1 MEERQLIEA
10 AKQGNRSAC
19 QTLFAQNYRF
29 VTNYCIKMTGS
40 IDKAQDIVQETFLR
54 AVIHMEKVQSD
65 KKFSTWLITIATN
78 LFRDELRK
86 QKRKSPEPLED
97 TLESHDPT
105 PEEAT
110 MINLEYQELLD
121 VLQVLSYEK
130 RSVFILKHYYGFSYE
145 EIAEM
150 SDCPIG
156 TVRSRLHNAMKG
168 ITVELE
174 RRKLL
179 P

>member
-10 AKQGNRSAC
+10 AKAGNRSAT

-29 VTNYCIKMTGS
+29 VSNYCIKMIGS
-40 IDKAQDIVQETFLR
+40 IEKAQDIVQETFLR
-54 AVIHMEKVQSD
+54 AVVHMEKVQPE
-65 KKFSTWLITIATN
+65 KKFSTWLIAIATN

-86 QKRKSPEPLED
+86 QKRKGQEPLED
-97 TLESHDPT
+97 TLESSDPT
-105 PEEAT
+105 PEQTALLH
-110 MINLEYQELLD
+110 IEYQELLD

-130 RSVFILKHYYGFSYE
+130 RSAFILKHYYGFSYE

-150 SDCPIG
+150 ADCPIG
-156 TVRSRLHNAMKG
+156 TVRSRLHAAMKG
-168 ITVELE
+168 ITAELE
-174 RRKLL
+174 RRRLL